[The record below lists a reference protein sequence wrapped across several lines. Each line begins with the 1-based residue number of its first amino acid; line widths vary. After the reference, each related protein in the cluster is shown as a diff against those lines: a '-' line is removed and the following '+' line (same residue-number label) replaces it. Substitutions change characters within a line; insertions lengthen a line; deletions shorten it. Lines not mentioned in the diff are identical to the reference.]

1 MEEPIIKFTKTKD
14 TLRDIGIIVGKAKNA
29 YTPIQPKEVSLREIQ
44 DGSLEIGLDGIFITS
59 EDGIRRQ
66 VFLYK
71 REYNLSEYGKPRMH
85 ICKCKTIIG
94 FMQGEDIPAYR
105 RANTAKVLVLNRNTE
120 KDVWVDNLPL
130 CKYCARIIGNVDR
143 NMDSA
148 EFVDVLKAAA
158 PAEEEYTQQ
167 SYEVD
172 VHGYTRDW
180 NEISRKFRE
189 EHHYTCEKC
198 GVQVSPFETEYMHV
212 HHINGDKANN
222 RHSNLQ
228 CLCIKCHSEV
238 NPTHVHNFSS
248 RSKQNLIKFFMR
260 NYADKRFLHI

>member
-1 MEEPIIKFTKTKD
+1 
-14 TLRDIGIIVGKAKNA
+14 
-29 YTPIQPKEVSLREIQ
+29 
-44 DGSLEIGLDGIFITS
+44 
-59 EDGIRRQ
+59 
-66 VFLYK
+66 
-71 REYNLSEYGKPRMH
+71 
-85 ICKCKTIIG
+85 
-94 FMQGEDIPAYR
+94 MQGEDIPAYR